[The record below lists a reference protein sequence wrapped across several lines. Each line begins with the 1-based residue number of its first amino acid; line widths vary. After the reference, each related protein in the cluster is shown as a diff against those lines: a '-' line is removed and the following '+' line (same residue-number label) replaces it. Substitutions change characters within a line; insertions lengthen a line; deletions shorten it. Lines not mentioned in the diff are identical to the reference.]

1 MQFLKPWTTLL
12 VGIAI
17 GHFVVPRV
25 MAKIGS

>member
-17 GHFVVPRV
+17 GHFVVPRI
-25 MAKIGS
+25 MSKIGG